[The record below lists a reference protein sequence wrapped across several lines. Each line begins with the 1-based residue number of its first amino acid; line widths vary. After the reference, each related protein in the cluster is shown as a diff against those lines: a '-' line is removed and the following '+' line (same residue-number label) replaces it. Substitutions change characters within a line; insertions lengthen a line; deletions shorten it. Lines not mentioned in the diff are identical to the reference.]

1 MTTDLRYIK
10 NIGPKRERHLEKLG
24 VFTIADLLYH
34 FPRRYEDRSNLK
46 KFYQLQDGE
55 TETIQGTVLGCQ
67 EISPRRGLN
76 ILKAALHDGLSM
88 GYAVWFNQPYLKR
101 QLAQG
106 KELIV
111 SGRAEKKY
119 GAIQIMV
126 SDYEVVDADDPVHTG
141 RIVPV
146 YPTTEGL
153 PQRALRGI
161 MKSVVDEKAGELQEF
176 LPPAITQRHRLLSL
190 RAALTGIHFPDGPEI
205 IEQARRRLVF
215 EELFMLQLA
224 LAALKSGN
232 TKAVKGIRH
241 KPDGP
246 LTWQFIEGLP
256 YALTAAQQRV
266 LAEISADM
274 ERDVPMNRLV
284 QGDVGSGKTVVAAA
298 ALVKAVASGYQG
310 VLMAPTEILAE
321 QHYMGLSEVLGPIGL
336 RVGQLTGSLTK
347 KEKSLM
353 LEGIRKGE
361 FDLVVGTH
369 AVIQDEV
376 QFYRLGL
383 AVTDEQHRFG
393 VRQRARL
400 QEKGSNPDVL
410 VMTATPIPRTLA
422 LTLYGDLDVSVIDEL
437 PPGRQPVKTYC
448 RTEKSLPKVY
458 DFISQQVA
466 AGRQAYVVCP
476 LVEESEKIDVGAAV
490 ELADR
495 LCGVFPD
502 LNIGLVHGRLKPDQ
516 KEAVMRRFRDG
527 EVQLLVATTVI
538 EVGVN
543 VPNATIMLINDAER
557 FGLAQLHQLRGR
569 VGRGEHQSFCILVA
583 DPGTDEGKARMN
595 IMEATADGFILAE
608 EDLKLRGPGEFFGTR
623 QSGLPELKIANI
635 LRDTDMLELSRREA
649 FALIEADPGLKK
661 PEHLV
666 LRQKLLEKF
675 KNRWHFVNIS

>member
-24 VFTIADLLYH
+24 VFTQEDLFYH
-34 FPRRYEDRSNLK
+34 FPRRYEDRGNLK

-55 TETIQGTVLGCQ
+55 TETIQGTVLGSQ
-67 EISPRRGLN
+67 EIRPRRGFN
-76 ILKAALHDGLSM
+76 ILKVALHDGLST
-88 GYAVWFNQPYLKR
+88 GYAVWFNQLFLKR
-101 QLAQG
+101 QMTQG
-106 KELIV
+106 KELII

-119 GAIQIMV
+119 GASQIIV

-141 RIVPV
+141 RIVPI

-153 PQRALRGI
+153 PQRALRSI
-161 MKSVVDEKAGELQEF
+161 MKNVVDENAGKLQEF
-176 LPPAITQRHRLLSL
+176 LPPEILQKYALLPLMAAIS
-190 RAALTGIHFPDGPEI
+190 GIHFPDSPET
-205 IEQARRRLVF
+205 IEQARKRLVF

-232 TKAVKGIRH
+232 TKDIKGIRH
-241 KPDGP
+241 KSDGP
-246 LTWQFIEGLP
+246 QYRKFMTGLP
-256 YALTAAQQRV
+256 YALTSAQQKV

-274 ERDVPMNRLV
+274 EKEAPMNRLV

-298 ALVKAVASGYQG
+298 ALVKTVENGYQG

-321 QHYMGLSEVLGPIGL
+321 QHFIGLSELLAPIDL
-336 RVGQLTGSLTK
+336 RVGLLTGSLTK
-347 KEKSLM
+347 KEKSAM
-353 LEGIRKGE
+353 LEGIRGGA
-361 FDLVVGTH
+361 FDVVVGTH

-400 QEKGSNPDVL
+400 QEKGYNPDVL

-422 LTLYGDLDVSVIDEL
+422 LTLYGDLDVSVINEL
-437 PPGRQPVKTYC
+437 PPGRRPVKTYW
-448 RTEKSLPKVY
+448 RTENSLPKVY
-458 DFISQQVA
+458 EFIRQQVM

-495 LCGVFPD
+495 LCEVFPD

-516 KEAVMRRFRDG
+516 KETVMRRFRDG
-527 EVQLLVATTVI
+527 EIQVLVATTVI

-569 VGRGEHQSFCILVA
+569 VGRGEHQSYCILVA
-583 DPGTDEGKARMN
+583 DPNTDEGKARMK
-595 IMEATADGFILAE
+595 IMESTSDGFILAE
-608 EDLKLRGPGEFFGTR
+608 EDLKIRGPGEFFGTR

-635 LRDTDMLELSRREA
+635 LRDTDILEISRREA
-649 FALIEADPGLKK
+649 FALIAADPGLTK
-661 PEHLV
+661 PEHV
-666 LRQKLLEKF
+666 ALRQKLLEKF